1 MHGFFLF
8 PNRISFLLLFSSFS
22 KKLESDSK
30 SLTGLPNIPLLTAVL
45 THWPFLLANV
55 SFKSL

>member
-1 MHGFFLF
+1 MVSFYFQIGFRL
-8 PNRISFLLLFSSFS
+8 FLLLFSSFS